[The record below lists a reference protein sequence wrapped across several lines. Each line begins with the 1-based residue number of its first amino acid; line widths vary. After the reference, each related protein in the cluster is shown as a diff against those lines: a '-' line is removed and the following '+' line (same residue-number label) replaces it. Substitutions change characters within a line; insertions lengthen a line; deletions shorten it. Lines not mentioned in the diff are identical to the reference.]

1 MSSLVKEYANNNTD
15 IANMF
20 NDYFVSILSSDS
32 GVVYKQSDHEHNI
45 EFEIV
50 TVMEE
55 EVLANIMNLGKNKAR
70 APDNISARL
79 QKETVVQ
86 IAPSLCSLFNKFL
99 CIGVVPD
106 EWKLANVVLVY
117 KHGDK
122 AEAGIYRPV
131 SLLPLISKTHHHHQE
146 CHRDP
151 SLVCYR
157 SSMRII
163 FPQP

>member
-1 MSSLVKEYANNNTD
+1 
-15 IANMF
+15 MF
-20 NDYFVSILSSDS
+20 NYYFVSIFSSDS

-45 EFEIV
+45 EFENV

-55 EVLANIMNLGKNKAR
+55 EVLADIMNLDKNKAR

-106 EWKLANVVLVY
+106 EWKLANVVLVH

-122 AEAGIYRPV
+122 AGIYRPV
-131 SLLPLISKTHHHHQE
+131 SLLPLISKTLEHLIT
-146 CHRDP
+146 
-151 SLVCYR
+151 SNI
-157 SSMRII
+157 MFTII
-163 FPQP
+163 